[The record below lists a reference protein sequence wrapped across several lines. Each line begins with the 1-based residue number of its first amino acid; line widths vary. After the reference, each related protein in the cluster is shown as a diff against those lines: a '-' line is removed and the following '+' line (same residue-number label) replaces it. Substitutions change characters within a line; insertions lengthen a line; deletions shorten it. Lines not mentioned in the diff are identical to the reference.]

1 MQALPKHEVH
11 RLEQLVK
18 NSSPSKEF
26 DTNLYRSFLQRRYSG
41 EPLQYIEEEV
51 SFYDMSFQ
59 VNESVLIPR
68 PETEYFI
75 EKIIDRVYEPK
86 KIIDVGTGSGCIG
99 LSLAKHFTDAEV
111 HLTDI
116 SLDALSVAGINSKKN
131 KINVNIYESNLLR
144 EVRDND
150 FDLIVAN
157 LPYIPTADIGA
168 LPVEVVHYEPLIAL
182 DGGEDGL
189 DYIDQLLK
197 QARYKLSATGLL
209 ALEIDS
215 RSGDNLIEMTKS
227 YKGVEVITDLAGKD
241 RYVFARK

>member
-1 MQALPKHEVH
+1 MQVLPKHEVH

-18 NSSPSKEF
+18 NSSLSKEF

-99 LSLAKHFTDAEV
+99 LSLAKHFTDSEV

-144 EVRDND
+144 EVRGND

-215 RSGDNLIEMTKS
+215 RSGDRLIEMTKS

>member
-1 MQALPKHEVH
+1 MQALPKHEAH

-168 LPVEVVHYEPLIAL
+168 LPAEVVHYEPLIAL

-215 RSGDNLIEMTKS
+215 RSGDRLIEMTKS

-241 RYVFARK
+241 RYVFAKK

>member
-1 MQALPKHEVH
+1 MPKHEVH
-11 RLEQLVK
+11 RLEQLVR

-26 DTNLYRSFLQRRYSG
+26 DTNLYKSLLQRRYSG

-51 SFYDMSFQ
+51 TFYDMSFQ

-99 LSLAKHFTDAEV
+99 LSLAKHFTDSEV

-215 RSGDNLIEMTKS
+215 RSGGRLIEMTKS

-241 RYVFARK
+241 RYVFAGK

>member
-1 MQALPKHEVH
+1 MEVLPKHEVH

-18 NSSPSKEF
+18 NSSLSKEF

-99 LSLAKHFTDAEV
+99 LSLAKHFTDAEA

-215 RSGDNLIEMTKS
+215 RSGDRLIEMTKS

>member
-99 LSLAKHFTDAEV
+99 LSLAKHFTDSEV

-168 LPVEVVHYEPLIAL
+168 LPAEVVHYEPLIAL

-215 RSGDNLIEMTKS
+215 RSGDRLIEMTKS

-241 RYVFARK
+241 RYVFAKK

>member
-1 MQALPKHEVH
+1 MQVLPKHEVH

-18 NSSPSKEF
+18 NSSLSKEF

>member
-99 LSLAKHFTDAEV
+99 LSLAKHFTDSEV

>member
-59 VNESVLIPR
+59 VNQSVLIPR

-215 RSGDNLIEMTKS
+215 RSGDRLIEMTKS

>member
-1 MQALPKHEVH
+1 MHVLPKHEVH
-11 RLEQLVK
+11 RLEQIVK
-18 NSSPSKEF
+18 NCSPSKEF

-99 LSLAKHFTDAEV
+99 LSLAKHFTDSEV

-215 RSGDNLIEMTKS
+215 RSGGRLIEMTKS

-241 RYVFARK
+241 RYVFAGK

>member
-1 MQALPKHEVH
+1 MEVLPKHEVH
-11 RLEQLVK
+11 RLEQLVR

-26 DTNLYRSFLQRRYSG
+26 DTNLYKSLLQRRYSG

-51 SFYDMSFQ
+51 TFYDMSFQ

-99 LSLAKHFTDAEV
+99 LSLAKHFTDSEV

-215 RSGDNLIEMTKS
+215 RSGGRLIEMTKS

>member
-1 MQALPKHEVH
+1 MQVLPKHEVH

-168 LPVEVVHYEPLIAL
+168 LPAEVVHYEPLIAL

-215 RSGDNLIEMTKS
+215 RSGDRLIEMTKS

>member
-1 MQALPKHEVH
+1 MQVLPKHEVH
-11 RLEQLVK
+11 RLEQLVR

-26 DTNLYRSFLQRRYSG
+26 DTNLYKSLLQRRYSG

-51 SFYDMSFQ
+51 TFYDMSFQ

-215 RSGDNLIEMTKS
+215 RSGDRLIEMTKS

>member
-99 LSLAKHFTDAEV
+99 LSLAKHFTDVEV

-215 RSGDNLIEMTKS
+215 RSGDRLIEMTKS

>member
-1 MQALPKHEVH
+1 MEVLPKHEVH
-11 RLEQLVK
+11 RLEQLVR

-26 DTNLYRSFLQRRYSG
+26 DTNLYKSLLQRRYSG

-51 SFYDMSFQ
+51 TFYDMSFQ

-99 LSLAKHFTDAEV
+99 LSLAKHFTDSEV

-215 RSGDNLIEMTKS
+215 RSGGRLIEMTKS

-241 RYVFARK
+241 RYVFAGK

>member
-1 MQALPKHEVH
+1 
-11 RLEQLVK
+11 
-18 NSSPSKEF
+18 
-26 DTNLYRSFLQRRYSG
+26 
-41 EPLQYIEEEV
+41 
-51 SFYDMSFQ
+51 MSLF
-59 VNESVLIPR
+59 
-68 PETEYFI
+68 
-75 EKIIDRVYEPK
+75 
-86 KIIDVGTGSGCIG
+86 
-99 LSLAKHFTDAEV
+99 
-111 HLTDI
+111 I

-215 RSGDNLIEMTKS
+215 RSGDRLIEMTKS

>member
-99 LSLAKHFTDAEV
+99 LSLAKHFTDSEV

-215 RSGDNLIEMTKS
+215 RSGDRLIEMTKS

>member
-1 MQALPKHEVH
+1 MQVLPKHEVH

-99 LSLAKHFTDAEV
+99 LSLAKHFTDSEV

-215 RSGDNLIEMTKS
+215 RSGDRLIEMTKS

>member
-99 LSLAKHFTDAEV
+99 LSLAKHFTDAEA

-215 RSGDNLIEMTKS
+215 RSGGRLIEMTKS

-241 RYVFARK
+241 RYVFAGK

>member
-215 RSGDNLIEMTKS
+215 RSGDRLIEMTKS

>member
-1 MQALPKHEVH
+1 MQVLPKHEVH

-99 LSLAKHFTDAEV
+99 LSLAKHFTDSEV

>member
-11 RLEQLVK
+11 RLEQIVK
-18 NSSPSKEF
+18 NCSPSKEF
-26 DTNLYRSFLQRRYSG
+26 DTNLYKSLLQRRYSG

-51 SFYDMSFQ
+51 TFYDMSFQ

-99 LSLAKHFTDAEV
+99 LSLAKHFTDSEV

-215 RSGDNLIEMTKS
+215 RSGGRLIEMTKS

-241 RYVFARK
+241 RYVFAGK

>member
-1 MQALPKHEVH
+1 MQVMPKHEVH
-11 RLEQLVK
+11 RLEQLVR

-26 DTNLYRSFLQRRYSG
+26 DTNLYKSLLQRRYSG

-51 SFYDMSFQ
+51 TFYDMSFQ

-99 LSLAKHFTDAEV
+99 LSLAKHFTGSEV

-215 RSGDNLIEMTKS
+215 RSGGRLIEMTKS

-241 RYVFARK
+241 RYVFAGK

>member
-1 MQALPKHEVH
+1 MQVLPKHEVH

-18 NSSPSKEF
+18 NSSLSKEF

-99 LSLAKHFTDAEV
+99 LSLAKHFTDSEV

-215 RSGDNLIEMTKS
+215 RSGDRLIEMTKS
-227 YKGVEVITDLAGKD
+227 YKGVEVIPDLAGKD
-241 RYVFARK
+241 RYVFAGK

>member
-116 SLDALSVAGINSKKN
+116 SLDALSVAGINSIKN

-215 RSGDNLIEMTKS
+215 RSGDRLIEMTKS

>member
-1 MQALPKHEVH
+1 MQVLPKHEVH

-215 RSGDNLIEMTKS
+215 RSGDRLIEMTKS

>member
-99 LSLAKHFTDAEV
+99 LSLAKHFTDAEA

-168 LPVEVVHYEPLIAL
+168 LPVEVVHHEPLIAL

-215 RSGDNLIEMTKS
+215 RSGDRLIEMTKS

>member
-1 MQALPKHEVH
+1 MQVLPKHEVH

-59 VNESVLIPR
+59 VNESVLIPS

-75 EKIIDRVYEPK
+75 EKIIDRAYEPK

-99 LSLAKHFTDAEV
+99 LSLAKHFTDSEV

-215 RSGDNLIEMTKS
+215 RSGDRLIEMTKS

>member
-1 MQALPKHEVH
+1 MQVLPKHEVH
-11 RLEQLVK
+11 RLEQLVR
-18 NSSPSKEF
+18 NSSPSKVF
-26 DTNLYRSFLQRRYSG
+26 DTNLYKSLLQRRYSG

-51 SFYDMSFQ
+51 TFYDMSFQ

-99 LSLAKHFTDAEV
+99 LSLAKHFTDAEA

-215 RSGDNLIEMTKS
+215 RSRDRLIEMTKS

-241 RYVFARK
+241 RYVFAGK

>member
-99 LSLAKHFTDAEV
+99 LSLAKHFIDAEV

-215 RSGDNLIEMTKS
+215 RSGDRLIEMTKS

>member
-215 RSGDNLIEMTKS
+215 RSGGRLIEMTKS

>member
-197 QARYKLSATGLL
+197 QARYKLSDTGLL

-215 RSGDNLIEMTKS
+215 RSGDRLIEMTKS
-227 YKGVEVITDLAGKD
+227 YKGVEVITDLVGKD

>member
-1 MQALPKHEVH
+1 MQVLPKHEVH
-11 RLEQLVK
+11 RLEQLVR

-26 DTNLYRSFLQRRYSG
+26 DTNLYKSLLQRRYSG

-51 SFYDMSFQ
+51 TFYDMSFQ

-99 LSLAKHFTDAEV
+99 LSLAKHFTDSEV

-215 RSGDNLIEMTKS
+215 RSGGRLIEMTKS
-227 YKGVEVITDLAGKD
+227 Y
-241 RYVFARK
+241 

>member
-1 MQALPKHEVH
+1 MQVLPKHEVH

-116 SLDALSVAGINSKKN
+116 SLDALSVAEINSKKN

-215 RSGDNLIEMTKS
+215 RSGDRLIEMTKS

>member
-1 MQALPKHEVH
+1 MEVLPKHEVH
-11 RLEQLVK
+11 RLEQLVR

-26 DTNLYRSFLQRRYSG
+26 DTNLYKSLLQRRYSG

-51 SFYDMSFQ
+51 TFYDMSFQ

-99 LSLAKHFTDAEV
+99 LSLAKHFTDSEV

-215 RSGDNLIEMTKS
+215 RSGDRLIEMTKS

>member
-1 MQALPKHEVH
+1 MQVLPKHEVH

-99 LSLAKHFTDAEV
+99 LSLAKHFTDSEV

-116 SLDALSVAGINSKKN
+116 SLDALSVARINSKKN

-215 RSGDNLIEMTKS
+215 RSGDRLIEMTKS

-241 RYVFARK
+241 RYVFAGK

>member
-1 MQALPKHEVH
+1 MEVLPKHEVH
-11 RLEQLVK
+11 RLEQLVR

-26 DTNLYRSFLQRRYSG
+26 DTNLYKSLLQRRYSG

-51 SFYDMSFQ
+51 TFYDMSFQ

-99 LSLAKHFTDAEV
+99 LSLAKHFTDSEV

-215 RSGDNLIEMTKS
+215 RSGGRLIEMTKS
-227 YKGVEVITDLAGKD
+227 YKGVEVILSLIHI
-241 RYVFARK
+241 

>member
-1 MQALPKHEVH
+1 MQVLPKHEVH

-99 LSLAKHFTDAEV
+99 LSLAKHFTDAEA

-116 SLDALSVAGINSKKN
+116 SLDALSVAEINSKKN

-215 RSGDNLIEMTKS
+215 RSGDRLIEMTKS

>member
-1 MQALPKHEVH
+1 MQVLPKHEVH